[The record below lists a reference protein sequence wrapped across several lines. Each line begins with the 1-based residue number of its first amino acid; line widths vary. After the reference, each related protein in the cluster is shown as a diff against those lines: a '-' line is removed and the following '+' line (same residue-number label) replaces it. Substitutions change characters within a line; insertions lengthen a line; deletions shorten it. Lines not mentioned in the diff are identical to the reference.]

1 MTIRTQ
7 PLLLAARGL
16 TCVCMIDAAI
26 KALSQMFTQPLRAVL
41 LKAIGLAL
49 ALILVIGIGLHRV
62 FAALAGSG
70 ATWAE
75 QSSGMAPHA
84 AWATLAWV
92 LSIMAGLGIIT
103 GALFLMPAVTAFV
116 GSFFVDEI
124 AEAVER
130 EHYPAEPAGRALPLF
145 RALIE
150 GLTFAALALLVY
162 LCALP
167 FLLLAGLGVI
177 ILFLASSYL
186 LGREYFELAAMRFR
200 PPGEA
205 KAMRKTNAAYV
216 FLAGMVIAVFVSI
229 PVVNL
234 ATPIFAMAFMVHMH
248 KKLSGP
254 RAELIEPPR

>member
-1 MTIRTQ
+1 M
-7 PLLLAARGL
+7 L
-16 TCVCMIDAAI
+16 DAAA
-26 KALSQMFTQPLRAVL
+26 KALSQLFTQPLRRVL
-41 LKAIGLAL
+41 LKAVGLAL
-49 ALILVIGIGLHRV
+49 LLIVIIGIGLQRIL
-62 FAALAGSG
+62 AALAANG

-75 QSSGMAPHA
+75 QTSGMAPHA
-84 AWATLAWV
+84 VWATLAWV

-116 GSFFVDEI
+116 GSFFVDEV
-124 AEAVER
+124 ADVVER
-130 EHYPAEPAGRALPLF
+130 THYPAEPPGRALPLF

-150 GLTFAALALLVY
+150 GLKTALLALLIY

-177 ILFLASSYL
+177 ILFLAYAYL

-200 PPGEA
+200 PPAEA
-205 KAMRKTNAAYV
+205 KALRKSHASYV

-248 KKLSGP
+248 KKISGR